1 MVVVC
6 EVQALVYQKGVS
18 HKRRFLRCKPAPAKP
33 SQLDHSFKKKSE
45 VGNFLL
51 SQEAA
56 LQVPSADT
64 RLTAGFGMFPGI
76 PTLLWSPTS
85 LFYLR
90 IQYIFLFFPDNP
102 SLEDLPVPYTTQK
115 PSIISTGL
123 LNTLLY
129 FHLRPIQQ
137 VVSLRSY
144 TFQSRELISKR
155 VSHLDAFSG
164 YLFRTW
170 LLSGAPG
177 GTTDTPEV
185 RPPRSSRTR
194 GSPSQ
199 FSFAHSG

>member
-1 MVVVC
+1 MG
-6 EVQALVYQKGVS
+6 ELN
-18 HKRRFLRCKPAPAKP
+18 
-33 SQLDHSFKKKSE
+33 KKSE

-85 LFYLR
+85 LFYLLR
-90 IQYIFLFFPDNP
+90 IQYIFLSFHRFVP
-102 SLEDLPVPYTTQK
+102 EDSPVPYTTQK

-144 TFQSRELISKR
+144 TFQSRELISKL

>member
-1 MVVVC
+1 
-6 EVQALVYQKGVS
+6 
-18 HKRRFLRCKPAPAKP
+18 
-33 SQLDHSFKKKSE
+33 
-45 VGNFLL
+45 
-51 SQEAA
+51 
-56 LQVPSADT
+56 
-64 RLTAGFGMFPGI
+64 MFPGI

-85 LFYLR
+85 LFIYLFVDR
-90 IQYIFLFFPDNP
+90 DCCRQATVPCYFSEFFFSGQSPSATVPLQYVVVSSPP
-102 SLEDLPVPYTTQK
+102 EDLPVPYTTQK

-123 LNTLLY
+123 LKPLLT

-144 TFQSRELISKR
+144 TFQSRELILKR

-170 LLSGAPG
+170 LLSDAPG

>member
-1 MVVVC
+1 
-6 EVQALVYQKGVS
+6 
-18 HKRRFLRCKPAPAKP
+18 
-33 SQLDHSFKKKSE
+33 
-45 VGNFLL
+45 
-51 SQEAA
+51 
-56 LQVPSADT
+56 
-64 RLTAGFGMFPGI
+64 MFPGI

-85 LFYLR
+85 LLFICSLTGVQAPLGSSPPFFFL
-90 IQYIFLFFPDNP
+90 QYVVSQVSLP
-102 SLEDLPVPYTTQK
+102 SFHPEDLPVPYTTQK

-123 LNTLLY
+123 LKPLLT

-144 TFQSRELISKR
+144 TFQSRELILKR